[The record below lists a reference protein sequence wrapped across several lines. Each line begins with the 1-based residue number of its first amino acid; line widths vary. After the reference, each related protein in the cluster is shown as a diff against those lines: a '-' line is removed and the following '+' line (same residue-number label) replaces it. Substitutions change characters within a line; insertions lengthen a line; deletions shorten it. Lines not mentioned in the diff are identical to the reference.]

1 MTADPSDD
9 HPAPETVAAS
19 SRSSRPVGAR
29 RQSRLVAVQSLY
41 QWLLSAEEPGAIEAF
56 AQESEEFASADR
68 AYYQDCFLGALR
80 GADALRLAIERVL
93 DRPLKQ
99 VSPVE
104 HAILLLGSYELTA
117 HPEVPYR
124 VVINEGVELAKLL
137 GGNEGH
143 RYINGV
149 LDRLAASL
157 RPDESRG

>member
-1 MTADPSDD
+1 MTA
-9 HPAPETVAAS
+9 ETHRPTERAG
-19 SRSSRPVGAR
+19 RSVGAR
-29 RQSRLVAVQSLY
+29 RQSRLLAVQSLY

-56 AQESEEFASADR
+56 AQESEEFGAADR
-68 AYYQDCFLGALR
+68 DYYQDCFYGALR
-80 GADALRLAIERVL
+80 AVNDLRPEIEKVL
-93 DRPLKQ
+93 DRPLSQ

-104 HAILLLGSYELTA
+104 HAILLLGSYELRG

-157 RPDESRG
+157 RPNESRS